1 MSIKATTTI
10 ELIRVDDGDNGIIV
24 SSTAP
29 SNPITGQLWQS
40 ETGQPIKRW
49 DGIKWVIHYISAD
62 NLNVDTLS
70 AITANIGVLKGA
82 FTKDV
87 TLPST
92 IGIIGSGET
101 VSATGEVTIDNGIFS
116 GVYAWTDAQNHKQQ
130 GSYSFDPDGVKGVA
144 YGSSQYRFEYGSDG
158 IIMQNGTVYFHINPE
173 QLWIL
178 SKLRKSSGGS
188 VIKNMATANTML
200 SLLSYTE
207 VNTLLGTIYTK
218 AEMSDY
224 VYVQAMNGDVYAN
237 SAKVI
242 ATCYNPSSGYFNVYF
257 DKSTSG
263 SIRITYNV
271 DVIKNK

>member
-40 ETGQPIKRW
+40 DTGQPIKRW
-49 DGIKWVIHYISAD
+49 DGTDWVIHYISIE
-62 NLNVDTLS
+62 NLDVKTLS
-70 AITANIGVLKGA
+70 AIAANLGTVTAGTIKNDDGTVI
-82 FTKDV
+82 FDV
-87 TLPST
+87 
-92 IGIIGSGET
+92 
-101 VSATGEVTIDNGIFS
+101 D
-116 GVYAWTDAQNHKQQ
+116 
-130 GSYSFDPDGVKGVA
+130 
-144 YGSSQYRFEYGSDG
+144 
-158 IIMQNGTVYFHINPE
+158 NGTVEFRGKTDTEIKERLHLHSGVI
-173 QLWIL
+173 QLYGHNKDGTGESTGVIDKTGMYCSESML
-178 SKLRKSSGGS
+178 LQAPKIGMSTDSGTIGDIIAYITNLRSKHVGGS

-242 ATCYNPSSGYFNVYF
+242 ATCYNPNSGYFNIYF

-263 SIRITYNV
+263 SIRITYKV
-271 DVIKNK
+271 DVIKDK